1 MITLFLYTTEC
12 CHLCEQAL
20 EMLLNLKPAE
30 PFALEL
36 IDIAESDA
44 LIEQYGERIPVIQT
58 AHDGRELGWPF
69 DAQQARNLLEGI
81 AQVN

>member
-20 EMLLNLKPAE
+20 DILVNLKPSE

-36 IDIAESDA
+36 IDIAESDQ
-44 LIEQYGERIPVIQT
+44 LIDQYGERIPVVQV
-58 AHDGRELGWPF
+58 APDGHELGWPF
-69 DAQQARNLLEGI
+69 DAGQALALLER
-81 AQVN
+81 AKETL